1 MYIYKRVV
9 DFFLEV
15 YDKKVH
21 SHHYVISQYVILNNI
36 YNFFFILKAYKPSD
50 IQNNLE
56 EIQKPLT

>member
-36 YNFFFILKAYKPSD
+36 YNFFFILNSY